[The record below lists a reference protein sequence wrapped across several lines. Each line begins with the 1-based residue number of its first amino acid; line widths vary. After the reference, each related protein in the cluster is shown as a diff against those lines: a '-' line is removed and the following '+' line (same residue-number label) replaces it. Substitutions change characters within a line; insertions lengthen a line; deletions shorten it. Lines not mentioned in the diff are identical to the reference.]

1 MTNTQT
7 TSYEAYKMRLY
18 FRITLCVAGLLL
30 IAFVWAFVAFKNE
43 QNALEVTLNEKNEAQ
58 KELEIAL
65 VKTQQMQKMLEFLTQ
80 NAEFLSQKAQ
90 TNENTLQNLSNSALT
105 NSQNIALNSQNSTS
119 NSSNLSHQNLPQNSN
134 SGTANAPQNSNSGT
148 ANAPQNLNSNDS
160 QNLNLQDLNSQQTLN
175 SNASNAQ
182 EISLTPKKAK
192 PKIRFT
198 EMNASKLEAEFTQ
211 KAELK
216 TALNLAHLHLEN
228 KDYEKALQWSFKA
241 NAMDKNEPKAWLIY
255 AKAKFALGK
264 KDEAKRVLQGFMKHY
279 PQGFDEDVSYMLQ

>member
-1 MTNTQT
+1 MTDTQI

-18 FRITLCVAGLLL
+18 FRITLCVVGLLL
-30 IAFVWAFVAFKNE
+30 IAFVWAFVALNE
-43 QNALEVTLNEKNEAQ
+43 KQNALEVAFNEKNEAQ

-80 NAEFLSQKAQ
+80 NTEFLSQKRENSAS
-90 TNENTLQNLSNSALT
+90 TNENTLQNLSNSALV
-105 NSQNIALNSQNSTS
+105 NSQNIALNSQNLTL
-119 NSSNLSHQNLPQNSN
+119 NSSNLSQQNL
-134 SGTANAPQNSNSGT
+134 
-148 ANAPQNLNSNDS
+148 PQNLNSNDS

-198 EMNASKLEAEFTQ
+198 EMNASKLEIEFTQ

>member
-1 MTNTQT
+1 MTDTQI
-7 TSYEAYKMRLY
+7 TSYEAYKMRLC

-30 IAFVWAFVAFKNE
+30 IAFMWAFVAFKNE
-43 QNALEVTLNEKNEAQ
+43 QNALEIAIIEKNEAQ

-65 VKTQQMQKMLEFLTQ
+65 VKSEQMQKMLEFLTQ

-90 TNENTLQNLSNSALT
+90 TNENTLQNLSNSALV
-105 NSQNIALNSQNSTS
+105 NSQNIALNSQNSKP
-119 NSSNLSHQNLPQNSN
+119 NSSNLSQQNLPQNLN
-134 SGTANAPQNSNSGT
+134 LGT
-148 ANAPQNLNSNDS
+148 ANAPQNLNLNDL

-241 NAMDKNEPKAWLIY
+241 NSMDKNEPKAWLIY

>member
-1 MTNTQT
+1 MTDTQI

-43 QNALEVTLNEKNEAQ
+43 QNALEITISEKNEAQ

-65 VKTQQMQKMLEFLTQ
+65 AKSEQMQKMLEFLTQ

-90 TNENTLQNLSNSALT
+90 INENTLQNLSNSALV
-105 NSQNIALNSQNSTS
+105 NSQNIALNSQNSTL
-119 NSSNLSHQNLPQNSN
+119 NSSNLSQQNL
-134 SGTANAPQNSNSGT
+134 PQNSNSGT

-160 QNLNLQDLNSQQTLN
+160 QNLNSQDLNSQQILN

>member
-1 MTNTQT
+1 MTDTQI

-30 IAFVWAFVAFKNE
+30 IAFMWAFVAFKNE
-43 QNALEVTLNEKNEAQ
+43 QNALEIAIIEKNEAQ

-65 VKTQQMQKMLEFLTQ
+65 VKSEQMQKMLEFLTQ

-90 TNENTLQNLSNSALT
+90 TNENTLQNLSNSALV
-105 NSQNIALNSQNSTS
+105 NSQNIALNSQNSKP
-119 NSSNLSHQNLPQNSN
+119 NSSNLSQQNLPQNLN
-134 SGTANAPQNSNSGT
+134 LGT
-148 ANAPQNLNSNDS
+148 ANAPQNLNLNDL

-182 EISLTPKKAK
+182 EINVAPKKAK

-241 NAMDKNEPKAWLIY
+241 NTMDKNEPKAWLIY

>member
-1 MTNTQT
+1 MTDTQI

-18 FRITLCVAGLLL
+18 FRITLCVVCLLL
-30 IAFVWAFVAFKNE
+30 IAFIWAFVAFKNE
-43 QNALEVTLNEKNEAQ
+43 QNALEVVISEKNEAQ

-65 VKTQQMQKMLEFLTQ
+65 VKTAQIQKMLEFLTQ

-90 TNENTLQNLSNSALT
+90 TNENTLQNLSNSALV
-105 NSQNIALNSQNSTS
+105 NSQNIALNSQNSKP
-119 NSSNLSHQNLPQNSN
+119 NSSNLSQQNLPQNLN
-134 SGTANAPQNSNSGT
+134 LGT
-148 ANAPQNLNSNDS
+148 ANAPQNLNLNDL

-182 EISLTPKKAK
+182 EINVAPKKAK

-241 NAMDKNEPKAWLIY
+241 NSMDKNEPKAWLIY

>member
-1 MTNTQT
+1 MTDTQI

-18 FRITLCVAGLLL
+18 FRITLCVVGLLL
-30 IAFVWAFVAFKNE
+30 IAFVWAFVALNE
-43 QNALEVTLNEKNEAQ
+43 KQNALEVAFNEKNEAQ

-80 NAEFLSQKAQ
+80 NTEFLSQKAQ
-90 TNENTLQNLSNSALT
+90 TNENTLQNLSNLALV
-105 NSQNIALNSQNSTS
+105 NSQNIALNSQNSTL
-119 NSSNLSHQNLPQNSN
+119 NSSNLSQQNLPQNLN
-134 SGTANAPQNSNSGT
+134 SDTANT
-148 ANAPQNLNSNDS
+148 PQNLNSNDS
-160 QNLNLQDLNSQQTLN
+160 QILNLQDLNSQQILN
-175 SNASNAQ
+175 SNVSNAQ
-182 EISLTPKKAK
+182 EINVTPKKAK

-198 EMNASKLEAEFTQ
+198 EMNASKLEIEFTQ

-216 TALNLAHLHLEN
+216 TALNLAHLYLEN

>member
-43 QNALEVTLNEKNEAQ
+43 QNALEITISEKNEAQ

-65 VKTQQMQKMLEFLTQ
+65 AKSEQMQKMLEFLTQ

-90 TNENTLQNLSNSALT
+90 INENTLQNLSNSALV
-105 NSQNIALNSQNSTS
+105 NSQNIALNSQNSTL
-119 NSSNLSHQNLPQNSN
+119 NSSNLSQQNL
-134 SGTANAPQNSNSGT
+134 PQNSNSGT

-160 QNLNLQDLNSQQTLN
+160 QNLNSQDLNSQQILN